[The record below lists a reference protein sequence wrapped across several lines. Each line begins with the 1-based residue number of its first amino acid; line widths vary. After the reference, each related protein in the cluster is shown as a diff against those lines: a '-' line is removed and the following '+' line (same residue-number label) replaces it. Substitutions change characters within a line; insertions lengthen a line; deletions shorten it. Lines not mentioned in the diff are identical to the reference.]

1 MEEPEIALPPH
12 TQRRVCRFVLSQM
25 GQAIMTSH
33 SPYVIEQFEPEEIV
47 VLDRKDTGSL
57 TSRKVTLGDI
67 KAKRYRRERRQLAEA
82 VLSRAVLVVEGA
94 TETAIFPA
102 ASELMENALGDK
114 YVHFDLAG
122 VSVFNAGG
130 DNAVPKFGPYFNAL
144 GKMCFAFYDKP
155 KNPLSEEEKQNLDY
169 YTRAWESPE
178 NGIEKLLAKE
188 TPLDVLTRFL
198 VILCHKMLA
207 KTYKLCLCGVYGK
220 YTLTQY
226 RGQVSCVCR
235 KAVHRIGSCRQG
247 GTFSRVLH
255 GAIVACGAKK
265 CRTHGGTT
273 CSGPGKR
280 QTPIPASL
288 CGPGILE

>member
-1 MEEPEIALPPH
+1 VFALLTFIADLKGKQSVIFAMEEPEIALPPH

-130 DNAVPKFGPYFNAL
+130 DNAVPKFGPFFNAL

-198 VILCHKMLA
+198 EGCKDRPDYPTHKGVISKEMTETEVRDLA
-207 KTYKLCLCGVYGK
+207 QEVLIARKGDGYPYGA
-220 YTLTQY
+220 LFISECANQND
-226 RGQVSCVCR
+226 
-235 KAVHRIGSCRQG
+235 
-247 GTFSRVLH
+247 L
-255 GAIVACGAKK
+255 
-265 CRTHGGTT
+265 
-273 CSGPGKR
+273 
-280 QTPIPASL
+280 PATIRM
-288 CGPGILE
+288 ILETIDSSLQAKS